1 MSFPPTRVEL
11 PKKSIE
17 NIECCYVRM
26 QLFNNN
32 DNLFHVLLH
41 LVSLARALSLS
52 VRLSYV

>member
-17 NIECCYVRM
+17 KIECCYARM